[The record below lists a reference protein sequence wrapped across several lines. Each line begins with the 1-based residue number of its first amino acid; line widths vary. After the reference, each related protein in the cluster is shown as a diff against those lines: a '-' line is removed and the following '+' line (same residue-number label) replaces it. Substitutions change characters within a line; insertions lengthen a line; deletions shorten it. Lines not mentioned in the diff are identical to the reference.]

1 MGRIR
6 AGIVGVGK
14 IGLVHLEA
22 LRRLGY
28 AEAAAVVVRDEAR
41 AKALCEFYGI
51 PKYYL
56 DYRDLLADPGIEV
69 VHDCTPN
76 REHFRINGD
85 ALRAGKP
92 VLSEKPLTV
101 DSRESAELVEVA
113 EATGLRTGINFVYRH
128 YAVVQHLRGM
138 IEEGRLGVVRAVHG
152 EYLQDW
158 LLKET
163 DFDWR
168 VRSEI
173 GGPSRA
179 LADIG
184 SHWLDLAIFLTGCPI
199 REISADTATFLPFRV
214 EPDPSG
220 KGEGRRV
227 PVDTEDYGAALLRF
241 EGGVRGVFAVS
252 QVSPGRKIGLSIQ
265 VDGSLA
271 SARWCQDSPDRLWIG
286 RRDGPNEDFV
296 LHPSLLNRRGKS
308 VHSYTGGP
316 ERWPDA
322 QKNMI
327 DSFYRTILDGV
338 EPMYADF
345 KAGHAVVR
353 VVEAALESG
362 RTGCRVTVAG

>member
-1 MGRIR
+1 MRGIR

-41 AKALCEFYGI
+41 AKALCEFYRI

-56 DYRDLLADPGIEV
+56 DYKDLLADPGIEV

-76 REHFRINGD
+76 REHFRINRD
-85 ALRAGKP
+85 ALLAGKH

-101 DSRESAELVEVA
+101 DSRESAELVELA
-113 EATGLRTGINFVYRH
+113 ERTGLHTGINFVYRH
-128 YAVVQHLRGM
+128 YAAVQHLRGM
-138 IEEGRLGVVRAVHG
+138 IEEGLLGDIRVVHG

-158 LLKET
+158 LLYDT

-184 SHWLDLAIFLTGCPI
+184 SHWLDLASFLAGRRIEEVC
-199 REISADTATFLPFRV
+199 ADIATFLPYRR
-214 EPDPSG
+214 EPGP
-220 KGEGRRV
+220 KGRGDGAAIA
-227 PVDTEDYGAALLRF
+227 VDTEDYGSALLRF
-241 EGGVRGVFAVS
+241 EGGVRGVCTVS
-252 QVSPGRKIGLSIQ
+252 QVSPGRKIGLSVQ
-265 VDGSLA
+265 VDGSIA

-286 RRDGPNEDFV
+286 RRDRPNEDFV

-327 DSFYRTILDGV
+327 DSFYRSILDGE
-338 EPMYADF
+338 EPLYADF
-345 KAGHAVVR
+345 RAGHEIVR
-353 VVEAALESG
+353 AVEAALESG
-362 RTGCRVTVAG
+362 RTGRWVKVS

>member
-1 MGRIR
+1 MGRIKI
-6 AGIVGVGK
+6 GIIGVGS
-14 IGLVHLEA
+14 IGLAHLEA
-22 LRRLGY
+22 ARRLGY
-28 AEAAAVVVRDEAR
+28 AEVRAVVIRDEVRAR
-41 AKALCEFYGI
+41 ELCGFYGI

-56 DYRDLLADPGIEV
+56 DYQDLLADPGIEV

-76 REHFRINGD
+76 REHLRINRD
-85 ALRAGKP
+85 ALRAGKH

-101 DSRESAELVEVA
+101 DSRESAELVELA
-113 EATGLRTGINFVYRH
+113 ERTGLRNGINFVYRH
-128 YAVVQHLRGM
+128 YAAVQHLRGM
-138 IEEGRLGVVRAVHG
+138 IEEGLLGELRIVHG

-168 VRSEI
+168 IRSEI

-184 SHWLDLAIFLTGCPI
+184 SHWLDLATFLAGRPI
-199 REISADTATFLPFRV
+199 REISADTAIFLPYRV

-220 KGEGRRV
+220 QGEGRRV

-286 RRDGPNEDFV
+286 RRDRPNEDFV

-327 DSFYRTILDGV
+327 DSFYRSILDGV
-338 EPMYADF
+338 EPLYADF
-345 KAGHAVVR
+345 RAGHAVVR

-362 RTGCRVTVAG
+362 RTGGWVKVG

>member
-1 MGRIR
+1 MRRIE

-14 IGLVHLEA
+14 IGLVHMEA

-28 AEAAAVVVRDEAR
+28 AGVRAVAVRNETR

-56 DYRDLLADPGIEV
+56 DYQDLLADPGIEV
-69 VHDCTPN
+69 IHDCTPN
-76 REHFRINGD
+76 REHFPINRD

-101 DSRESAELVEVA
+101 DSRESEELV
-113 EATGLRTGINFVYRH
+113 GLADGSGLPTAVNFVYRH
-128 YAVVQHLRGM
+128 YAAVQHLRGM
-138 IEEGRLGVVRAVHG
+138 IEDGELGEVRAVHG

-184 SHWLDLAIFLTGCPI
+184 SHWLDLAIFLTGRPI
-199 REISADTATFLPFRV
+199 REINADTATFLPFRV
-214 EPDPSG
+214 EPDPAG
-220 KGEGRRV
+220 KGEGQRV

-241 EGGVRGVFAVS
+241 EGGARGVFAVS
-252 QVSPGRKIGLSIQ
+252 QVSPGRKIGLTIQ

-271 SARWCQDSPDRLWIG
+271 SGRWSQDAPDRLWIG
-286 RRDGPNEDFV
+286 RRDRPNDDFV
-296 LHPSLLNRRGKS
+296 LHPSLLNRRGRS
-308 VHSYTGGP
+308 VHPYTGGP

-322 QKNMI
+322 QRNMI
-327 DSFYRTILDGV
+327 DSFYRTILDGE
-338 EPMYADF
+338 EPLHADF
-345 KAGHAVVR
+345 RAGHAVVR
-353 VVEAALESG
+353 AVEAALESA
-362 RTGCRVTVAG
+362 RTGRRVPVG

>member
-1 MGRIR
+1 MRRIR
-6 AGIVGVGK
+6 AGLIGVGK

-41 AKALCEFYGI
+41 AKALCGYYGI
-51 PKYYL
+51 PKYYP
-56 DYRDLLADPGIEV
+56 DYADLLADPGIEV

-76 REHFRINGD
+76 IEHFRINRD
-85 ALRAGKP
+85 ALLAGKH

-101 DSRESAELVEVA
+101 DSRESAELVGLA
-113 EATGLRTGINFVYRH
+113 DRTGLHTGINFLYRH

-138 IEEGRLGVVRAVHG
+138 IEEGLLGDIRVVHG

-158 LLKET
+158 LLHDT

-168 VRSEI
+168 VRPEI

-179 LADIG
+179 MADIG
-184 SHWLDLAIFLTGCPI
+184 SHWLDLASFLAGRKI
-199 REISADTATFLPFRV
+199 EEVFADTATFLPFRT
-214 EPDPSG
+214 EPSPDG
-220 KGEGRRV
+220 KGEGRRIR
-227 PVDTEDYGAALLRF
+227 VDTEDYGAALLRF
-241 EGGVRGVFAVS
+241 EGGARGVCTVS

-286 RRDGPNEDFV
+286 HRDRPNEDFV
-296 LHPSLLNRRGKS
+296 LHPSLLNRRGRS
-308 VHSYTGGP
+308 VRSYSGGL
-316 ERWPDA
+316 ERWPEA

-327 DSFYRTILDGV
+327 DSLYRSILDGE
-338 EPMYADF
+338 EPLHADF
-345 KAGHAVVR
+345 RTGHALVKT
-353 VVEAALESG
+353 VEAIMESG
-362 RTGCRVTVAG
+362 RRGAWMRVG

>member
-1 MGRIR
+1 MRRIR

-14 IGLVHLEA
+14 IGLVHMEA

-41 AKALCEFYGI
+41 AKALCEYYGI

-56 DYRDLLADPGIEV
+56 DYRDLLADPEIEV

-76 REHFRINGD
+76 REHFRINRD
-85 ALRAGKP
+85 AIRAGKH

-101 DSRESAELVEVA
+101 DSRESAELVALA
-113 EATGLRTGINFVYRH
+113 EGTGLRTGINFVYRH

-138 IEEGRLGVVRAVHG
+138 IEEGLLGNIRVIHG

-158 LLKET
+158 LLYET

-179 LADIG
+179 MADIG
-184 SHWLDLAIFLTGCPI
+184 SHWLDLAVFLAGRRIEEVC
-199 REISADTATFLPFRV
+199 ADIVTFLPFRR
-214 EPDPSG
+214 EPGP
-220 KGEGRRV
+220 KGTGDGTSV
-227 PVDTEDYGAALLRF
+227 AVDTEDYGSALLRF
-241 EGGVRGVFAVS
+241 EGGVRGVFSVS

-265 VDGSLA
+265 VDGSQA

-286 RRDGPNEDFV
+286 RRDRPNEDFV

-316 ERWPDA
+316 ERWPEA

-327 DSFYRTILDGV
+327 DSFYSSILDGA
-338 EPMYADF
+338 EPLYADF
-345 KAGHAVVR
+345 KAGHDIVR
-353 VVEAALESG
+353 TVEAILESSRLG
-362 RTGCRVTVAG
+362 GWIRFP